1 MATVYQVPA
10 DILITALAEDL
21 KSEFSNFI
29 QPPPWAHYSKT
40 GRHRSKAP
48 EREDWWYVRAASL
61 LRKVSIKGPIGI
73 EHLRK
78 LYGGRKNFGVSPDHF
93 VKGSGS
99 VQRKLLHQLERAGLV
114 RILPG
119 KGRTPTPQG
128 QALLDKTA
136 FKVKKQLKETI
147 PDLDRY

>member
-10 DILITALAEDL
+10 DMLIEALAEDL
-21 KSEFSNFI
+21 KNEYSTFI
-29 QPPPWAHYSKT
+29 QPPSWTHYSKT
-40 GRHRSKAP
+40 GRHKIKPP

-61 LRKVSIKGPIGI
+61 LRKVSVKGPIGV

-78 LYGGRKNFGVSPDHF
+78 LYGGRKNYGVAPNHF
-93 VKGSGS
+93 VKGSGN
-99 VQRKLLHQLERAGLV
+99 VQRKLLQQLERAGLI

-128 QALLDKTA
+128 QALLDKVA
-136 FKVKKQLKETI
+136 FQIKKQLKEAI